1 MFTNEGLLNVK
12 FNLWPWGEKKKQ
24 INRLN
29 SWLTWQTAPGAF
41 AHIPWPSSEDQVFSV
56 VMETEVEIW
65 LDQVQEPY
73 EIQILILT
81 EPEWCREHFWTNNDL
96 INEDNWYF

>member
-1 MFTNEGLLNVK
+1 MLTNEDLLNVK
-12 FNLWPWGEKKKQ
+12 FQLWPWKKTKQ
-24 INRLN
+24 IKRLN
-29 SWLTWQTAPGAF
+29 SWLTLQTAPGAF
-41 AHIPWPSSEDQVFSV
+41 THIPWPSSEDQVFSV

-81 EPEWCREHFWTNNDL
+81 EPEWGREHFWINNDL
-96 INEDNWYF
+96 IDEDNWYI